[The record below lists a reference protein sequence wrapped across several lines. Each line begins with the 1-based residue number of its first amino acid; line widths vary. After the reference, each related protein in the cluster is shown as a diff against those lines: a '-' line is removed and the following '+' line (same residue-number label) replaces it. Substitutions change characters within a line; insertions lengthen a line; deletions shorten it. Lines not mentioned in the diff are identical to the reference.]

1 MVMRPGKCAGV
12 ACVWALVFL
21 AAGCP
26 SENTG
31 STRKAPEVAQA
42 FESLQVLPNYRY
54 FLLNQENH
62 PFGVA
67 GLVRDYWIEGP
78 DWKEIDPVSAVFG
91 KVVGLVQRFPAPG
104 RRAEGF
110 YILDRQENPIGV
122 WYSSLNAGI
131 TVDPDTQK
139 VIIATATPWLQ
150 K

>member
-1 MVMRPGKCAGV
+1 MKPGKCARV

-26 SENTG
+26 SENSG

-42 FESLQVLPNYRY
+42 FESLQVFLHYRY

-62 PFGVA
+62 PFGIA
-67 GLVRDYWIEGP
+67 GLMRDYRIEGP
-78 DWKEIDPVSAVFG
+78 DWKEINPGSAVFG

-104 RRAEGF
+104 GRTEGY
-110 YILDRQENPIGV
+110 YILDRQGNQIGV

-131 TVDPDTQK
+131 TVDPDTRK
-139 VIIATATPWLQ
+139 VIIATATPWLL